1 MKILISHAYSN
12 GNKGDAALLSVL
24 VSDIR
29 RGFGDPEMSILSLD
43 KIRPNEMFEGVP
55 VQNSFMYYARDRY
68 KNKLLQILYAFY
80 VGIYTLLWAAVY
92 RLTKLSLPL
101 SKNLKDIVTAYQE
114 ADLVIPVGGGYIR
127 AQSGFINTIG
137 LFFIIHPFFFARILG
152 KTTIGYS
159 QSVGP
164 FGNALQIWMSKRAT
178 KTLNGIIVRESI
190 SLELLKKWGITKNVF
205 LSVDSGFS
213 FESNTIIDVRQQF
226 NIPSEK
232 MIIGVTVRT
241 WLPALQQ
248 TVYEKIVAELCDV
261 LIEKYN
267 AVIIFIPQVTV
278 EMYVDDDRESS
289 KRVYQYMKYK
299 EQCRLIMEKYDHQTI
314 KAIYGGLDYLIG
326 TRFHSVIFGLTAYV
340 PAIAVGYEHKTLGI
354 MTDLGL
360 EKWVMDI
367 KNIQADKTV
376 ALFDD
381 LVRNREQYIA
391 HLRSTLPPYIAQSE
405 NNIYIVKNIYENQ

>member
-24 VSDIR
+24 ISDIR
-29 RGFGDPEMSILSLD
+29 RGFGGAKMSILSLD
-43 KIRPNEMFEGVP
+43 KISQNEMFEGVP
-55 VQNSFMYYARDRY
+55 VRNSFMYYARDRY
-68 KNKLLQILYAFY
+68 QNKLLQVLYAFY
-80 VGIYTLLWAAVY
+80 VGLFTLLWAAVY

-101 SKNLKDIVTAYQE
+101 PKNLKEIVMLYQE
-114 ADLVIPVGGGYIR
+114 ADLIVPVGGGYIR
-127 AQSGFINTIG
+127 AQGGFINTIG
-137 LFFIIHPFFFARILG
+137 LFFIIHPLFFARILG

-164 FGNALQIWMSKRAT
+164 FGNAFQVWISKQVT
-178 KTLNGIIVRESI
+178 KTLDGIIVRENI

-213 FESNTIIDVRQQF
+213 FESTATFDLRTEF
-226 NIPSEK
+226 KIPKEK
-232 MIIGVTVRT
+232 MVVGVTVRT
-241 WLPALQQ
+241 WLPAAQQ
-248 TVYEKIVAELCDV
+248 TVYEKTMAQLCDAI
-261 LIEKYN
+261 IEKYN
-267 AVIIFIPQVTV
+267 AVIVFIPQVTV
-278 EMYVDDDRESS
+278 EIYADDDRESS
-289 KRVYQYMKYK
+289 KRVYQYMTSK
-299 EQCRLIMEKYDHQTI
+299 EQSRLIVEKYDHQTI

-326 TRFHSVIFGLTAYV
+326 TRFHSVIFGLTSYV

-367 KNIQADKTV
+367 KNIEADKAET
-376 ALFDD
+376 LFAE
-381 LVRNREQYIA
+381 LVKNREEYIG
-391 HLRSTLPPYIAQSE
+391 HLRKNLPPYIAQSQ